1 MLESLPMRRAL
12 AFALAYMSW
21 NAAFRLIVLSIVTY
35 FMARS
40 GSTFGEISETSN
52 TNIILVCGVA
62 SLSFL
67 FVLTQLNPIATVA
80 RSEIVTGHLIEFKF
94 YPAFLKGAVFACIFA
109 FVGLVAGYYRYV
121 GFFVQSDAPAIAIL
135 GLLFRAASII
145 MMVYVDE
152 FIFRGRFMAHIR
164 ESAHPA
170 RSIVLCGLFYT
181 LSKSLEFH
189 LGWAHLITLALLG
202 TALSIRSY
210 LQKDFA
216 EGAGLLAGFLM
227 VAHCAFSLPIFGN
240 ESQGIVLLRY
250 DFRLDV
256 DAPTIRFLTGG
267 LGGPL
272 SSVAIQGVI
281 LFDILR
287 NVYREKKSLW
297 PLRSAEI
304 R

>member
-1 MLESLPMRRAL
+1 MRRAL
-12 AFALAYMSW
+12 ALALAYLSW
-21 NAAFRLIVLSIVTY
+21 NAAFRLIVLSVITY

-52 TNIILVCGVA
+52 TNLILVCGIS

-67 FVLTQLNPIATVA
+67 VILTQLNPIATVA
-80 RSEIVTGHLIEFKF
+80 RSEIVTGHLIEYQF
-94 YPAFLKGAVFACIFA
+94 YPAFLRGAVFACIFA
-109 FVGLVAGYYRYV
+109 FAGLVGGYYRYV
-121 GFFVQSDAPAIAIL
+121 GFFVQSDAPAIAVF

-145 MMVYVDE
+145 FMVYVDE
-152 FIFRGRFMAHIR
+152 FVFRGRFIAHIR
-164 ESAHPA
+164 DGAHPA
-170 RSIVLCGLFYT
+170 RAIILCALFYT

-189 LGWAHLITLALLG
+189 LGWTHMLTLALLG

-210 LQKDFA
+210 LHRNFA

-227 VAHCAFSLPIFGN
+227 IAHCAFSLPIFGN
-240 ESQGIVLLRY
+240 ESQGIILLRY

-272 SSVAIQGVI
+272 SSVVVQAVI

-297 PLRSAEI
+297 PLRRAEI

>member
-1 MLESLPMRRAL
+1 MRRAL
-12 AFALAYMSW
+12 ALALAYLSW
-21 NAAFRLIVLSIVTY
+21 NAAFRLIVLSVVTY

-52 TNIILVCGVA
+52 TNLILVCGVA

-67 FVLTQLNPIATVA
+67 FVLTQLNPIATVS
-80 RSEIVTGHLIEFKF
+80 RSEIVTGHLIEHRF
-94 YPAFLKGAVFACIFA
+94 YPAFLRGAVFACIFA
-109 FVGLVAGYYRYV
+109 FVGLASGYYHYV
-121 GFFVQSDAPAIAIL
+121 GFFVQSDAPALAIF
-135 GLLFRAASII
+135 GLLFRAVSIVL
-145 MMVYVDE
+145 MVYVDE
-152 FIFRGRFMAHIR
+152 FIFRSRFMAHIR
-164 ESAHPA
+164 DGAHPA
-170 RSIVLCGLFYT
+170 RTVILCGLFYT

-189 LGWAHLITLALLG
+189 LGLAHLVTLALLG
-202 TALSIRSY
+202 TALSLRSY
-210 LQKDFA
+210 LHRNFA

-227 VAHCAFSLPIFGN
+227 IAHCAFSLPIFGN

-272 SSVAIQGVI
+272 SSVAVQAFI
-281 LFDILR
+281 LFDIVR
-287 NVYREKKSLW
+287 NIYREKKSLW
-297 PLRSAEI
+297 SPRSAEI